1 MAQHQDTWTQL
12 HILQE
17 SVDISLEVQERASQQ
32 AAETVF
38 SWLSRSSCMVVGP
51 GLGKDSVM
59 IRSVYLIMQE
69 IRKQVCTAAL
79 GLWFLA
85 FRWFS
90 P

>member
-1 MAQHQDTWTQL
+1 
-12 HILQE
+12 
-17 SVDISLEVQERASQQ
+17 
-32 AAETVF
+32 
-38 SWLSRSSCMVVGP
+38 MVVGP

-85 FRWFS
+85 FVGFARDS
-90 P
+90 DHMTVARLQMHRQQRRSA